1 MASIPQSKWC
11 IFLLFCIFTPYFR
24 TCFRTYE
31 KGPFPPKIIFF
42 VTSLPSIAKCIY
54 STLFRKRCYIS
65 PLFSQI
71 YTLPLRYVCSIY
83 VLFASFW
90 LFSFPYLDHSAFTH
104 HAVHVLD
111 APASDLFSV
120 PVMRLHH
127 SVTDLSWPPSS
138 ALYDVKGVLS
148 IVKYHLLS
156 TTTLFVL
163 VILFFNICWLLNHGW
178 DTCWSETGASVINH
192 RPQTDSAFIFT
203 KWHFLI

>member
-1 MASIPQSKWC
+1 MYIFHPILEKMLHFPPIFTNLYTSPPLCLFNLRFVCFILAFFFPLFGPWC
-11 IFLLFCIFTPYFR
+11 IY
-24 TCFRTYE
+24 
-31 KGPFPPKIIFF
+31 
-42 VTSLPSIAKCIY
+42 
-54 STLFRKRCYIS
+54 
-65 PLFSQI
+65 
-71 YTLPLRYVCSIY
+71 
-83 VLFASFW
+83 ASCC
-90 LFSFPYLDHSAFTH
+90 T
-104 HAVHVLD
+104 

-178 DTCWSETGASVINH
+178 DTSWSETGASVINH